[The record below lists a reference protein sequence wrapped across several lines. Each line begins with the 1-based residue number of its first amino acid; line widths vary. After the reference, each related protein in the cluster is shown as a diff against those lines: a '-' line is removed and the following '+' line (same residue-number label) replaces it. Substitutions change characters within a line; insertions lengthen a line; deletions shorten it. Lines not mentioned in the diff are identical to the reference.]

1 MNQVYGG
8 TCGFNTATCTCNE
21 IDGVMTTR
29 YCNDDENGCGPIPP
43 ALGMCSN
50 LLHLTLSQGRL
61 SGSIPNALT
70 QLVNVL
76 TFDVSNNNLTGELP
90 NDIGI
95 LVNLTKLDV
104 SNNQLS
110 GPISAP
116 LPTRLEYLYLDNN
129 RFEGTIHSDIFSNLT
144 SLKELYLSFNMFQ
157 GAVPYL
163 NNHNSL
169 ESIMFHSNNFN
180 MIRSDTFSG
189 TASLQYVINSIT
201 PHTSETDLHDD
212 TQQIPKS
219 IQTKQLRN
227 HAGSLRFPQR
237 TLRC

>member
-29 YCNDDENGCGPIPP
+29 YCDDDDGCGPIPST
-43 ALGMCSN
+43 LGMCSN

-76 TFDVSNNNLTGELP
+76 TFDVSNNDLTGELP
-90 NDIGI
+90 NDIGN
-95 LVNLTKLDV
+95 LVKVTRLDV
-104 SNNQLS
+104 SNNNLDGS
-110 GPISAP
+110 ISTS

-163 NNHNSL
+163 NNHNAL

-201 PHTSETDLHDD
+201 PHISETDLHN

-219 IQTKQLRN
+219 IQTKHLRN
-227 HAGSLRFPQR
+227 HAGTVRFP
-237 TLRC
+237 